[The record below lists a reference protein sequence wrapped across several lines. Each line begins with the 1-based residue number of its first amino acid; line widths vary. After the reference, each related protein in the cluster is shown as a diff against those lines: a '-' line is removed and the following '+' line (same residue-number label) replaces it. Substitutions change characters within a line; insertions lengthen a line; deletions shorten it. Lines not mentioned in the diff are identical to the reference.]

1 MVTHTALFALRVC
14 ILLAGLAFAG
24 SCSPR
29 TPTDPAPEPAEISA
43 AEEPVFIPGTL
54 LALVRSGET
63 PLWFELGMDGPVVIP
78 GPAAASEEPF
88 APWPQARHVAGLAVD
103 GEGRL
108 IMAVNRDGFLA
119 WETREDQLGLYRVSR
134 REDWD
139 PYTAAS
145 LFMYRGMPAVLL
157 YQDTFFPQEGAETPA
172 GPAVRVWGL
181 GAGLLEMEETEI
193 PAFAALPQSEG
204 WDVDTLAWGNDGF
217 WYYRGVR
224 QRVPGPEVWYF
235 RTEDLSVLGAPSSVG
250 VFRGAMSPYTEPDM
264 PQPIRTV
271 LEEAEHSGGKG
282 KPLVAEV
289 VSPEFPAQRYFA
301 LQKDAA
307 GEQEFVELAGFYRP
321 PDTAAVLFPGGQ
333 VFFTGPG
340 AAPLETA
347 APKAVTLPVLPEGF
361 VYTRIGFAG
370 STLIVSWEEQQDWQI
385 GAAGFMALN
394 GL

>member
-1 MVTHTALFALRVC
+1 
-14 ILLAGLAFAG
+14 LAFAG

-29 TPTDPAPEPAEISA
+29 NRLEPAPEPADFISDD
-43 AEEPVFIPGTL
+43 PVPDAPEFIPDTL
-54 LALVRSGET
+54 LAIVRTGET
-63 PLWFELGMDGPVVIP
+63 PLWFELGRDGPVLIP
-78 GPAAASEEPF
+78 GPAEASEEPF

-119 WETREDQLGLYRVSR
+119 WETREDRLGLYRVSG
-134 REDWD
+134 REAWD

-157 YQDTFFPQEGAETPA
+157 YRDTFFPREGEGAETPA
-172 GPAVRVWGL
+172 APAVRVWGL
-181 GAGLLEMEETEI
+181 GAGLLGMEETEI
-193 PAFAALPQSEG
+193 PAFAALPQMDG
-204 WDVDTLAWGNDGF
+204 WDVDALSLGNDGF

-224 QRVPGPEVWYF
+224 QRVPGPEIWYF

-250 VFRGAMSPYTEPDM
+250 VFRAAMLPYTEQDM
-264 PQPIRTV
+264 PQPIRAV
-271 LEEAEHSGGKG
+271 LEEAEHAGGNG
-282 KPLVAEV
+282 KPLVAAV
-289 VSPEFPAQRYFA
+289 VSPDFSARRYFA
-301 LQKDAA
+301 LQKDASR
-307 GEQEFVELAGFYRP
+307 EQEFLELAGFYRP

-340 AAPLETA
+340 AATVGTVS
-347 APKAVTLPVLPEGF
+347 PKAFTLPVLPEGF
-361 VYTRIGFAG
+361 VYTRIGFAD
-370 STLIVSWEEQQDWQI
+370 SVLIVSWEEQQDWQI